1 MLLKFIY
8 LSSPPIVAVNCD
20 NQKAM
25 GMKNGTKPSLKN
37 DFRKKYMTKRK
48 SYFKSINSQI
58 VSS

>member
-1 MLLKFIY
+1 M
-8 LSSPPIVAVNCD
+8 SSPPIVAVNCD